1 LSEKAKT
8 SDNRKLH
15 AWILWIV
22 GIILVIAGIAV
33 ATIHGTHLRGSGLGT
48 ALIVLGFVLVVIG
61 VIRYMY
67 KKTQ

>member
-1 LSEKAKT
+1 M
-8 SDNRKLH
+8 H
-15 AWILWIV
+15 
-22 GIILVIAGIAV
+22 VIAGLAV

-48 ALIVLGFVLVVIG
+48 ALILLGFVLVVIG